1 MKSFK
6 KVCALLLAAVMV
18 LGLAACGGGG
28 QTQNAVSNDDLVGQ
42 NADVTNPANITGSG
56 YVVDSVTVAFTSA
69 TSLSPWGTSNNTPGN
84 YEVYECLYEEDI
96 NGTVIPVLAD
106 KSRGGNNPDGVPG
119 YDHEAGS
126 LEYTVYIYDYIFDH
140 AGNHVTADDVVF
152 SYNYQHDNA
161 VTSGWDVLEKVEALD
176 DTTVKFTFKHE
187 LDGVGEWEQL
197 FIYCFIVDEDSWNAS
212 PSHLLNE
219 MIGTGPYAQLAYTS
233 GASLT
238 LVAYPGYWQKEELRP
253 QVSQQNAGK
262 IIYKFINEVATRVM
276 AFKNDEIDISDDI
289 DTINTYDFLET
300 GEYGGKFNV
309 WTYPAGLIYSMWL
322 NCSDK
327 SLCGDVNMR
336 KAVYYAMDTDMLIAL
351 TGGTNLPVNSYSNNS
366 NVDYDP
372 SFDEIESYN
381 SFHGS
386 QEERKALVD
395 QYLKA
400 AGYNGEPLMFLYQSD
415 MQDVVTAIINILG
428 MYGITCDSRGTDH
441 AGAASILEDPSQ
453 WDIEYGQ
460 WGGSYLVQKWA
471 HAYDWA
477 NTTAGDHTV
486 NYIYDQEWQDLLMLI
501 QSKDGHTTENMLKWL
516 QMMYDNA
523 YGMNLFNSTKSIV
536 YRDNLHFLYRNNKFI
551 IIPGACEYH
560 EVSGS

>member
-6 KVCALLLAAVMV
+6 RVCAMLLAAVMV
-18 LGLAACGGGG
+18 LGLAACGGGE
-28 QTQNAVSNDDLVGQ
+28 TQSAVSNDDLVGQ
-42 NADVTNPANITGSG
+42 NADVTNTENITKSG
-56 YVVDSVTVAFTSA
+56 YVADTVTVAFTSA

-96 NGTVIPVLAD
+96 NGTVIPILAD

-126 LEYTVYIYDYIFDH
+126 LEYTVYIYDYIYDH

-161 VTSGWDVLEKVEALD
+161 VTSGWDVLQKVEALD
-176 DTTVKFTFKHE
+176 DTTVRFTFTHE

-262 IIYKFINEVATRVM
+262 IVYKFINEVATRVM

-322 NCSDK
+322 NCSEK

-381 SFHGS
+381 SFHGP

-441 AGAASILEDPSQ
+441 AGAASILEDPTQ

-486 NYIYDQEWQDLLMLI
+486 NYIYDQEWQDLLMLV
-501 QSKDGHTTENMLKWL
+501 QSKEGHTTENMLKWL